1 MSNYPNLPGVN
12 MTLKDGQMLLSN
24 SNRGPRM
31 LIIAPV
37 KAGVSVTI
45 PEEPILVSTEEELA
59 TNFGGYFTANTLNPI
74 AAEWRIAREAGGV
87 SIYLLAL
94 KGETKKEQYINL
106 YHSLFGDLQEFD
118 AAHIVLVGLEA
129 DDFIDSITEADF
141 DFPED
146 KEAFPSINGLI
157 SEYVATAA
165 TVPVVGSFPLVVTS
179 ANQVMSLTVAGQEVA
194 LTIPEASYATAANLI
209 AAVAARLALSPISG
223 GKTIALNG
231 TGKAVLTL
239 EESFTVE
246 AGAIAKAL
254 ALAGV
259 TPVSSAK
266 GSPAALLA
274 AYAKSQNLNVGNAIA
289 YIATSA
295 PAGTQLA
302 DIKAKV
308 SALMALN
315 NEYSQYLQVVA
326 GPRVGVSIPGS
337 LRTQWLSGVTNYACL
352 AARLSPQIAPT
363 NQTLPGVT
371 ELRYN
376 LSLRQLNDLTGNK
389 YVTFRAK
396 NGRISVVDGVTTA
409 PDIVIGE
416 DVVKSDYTRL
426 STLRIANYITTEV
439 RSALDAFIGAPNEFT
454 MYTSMNTAIKSVIK
468 TAIDRAIIQD
478 ARYTIRLGQSLDS
491 SVVEMTILPQFEL
504 RTIDVSIGLST
515 PENF

>member
-129 DDFIDSITEADF
+129 DDFIDSITQADF
-141 DFPED
+141 QFAED
-146 KEAFPSINGLI
+146 KAAFPNINGLV
-157 SEYVATAA
+157 SQYVATAA
-165 TVPVVGSFPLVVTS
+165 TVPVAGSFPLVVTS
-179 ANQVMSLTVAGQEVA
+179 ANQVLSLRVAGQEVA
-194 LTIPEASYATAANLI
+194 LTIPAASYTTAANLI
-209 AAVAARLALSPISG
+209 AAVAARLSLAPISG

-239 EESFTVE
+239 EEVFTVE
-246 AGAIAKAL
+246 AGAIATAL

-259 TPVSSAK
+259 KPASSAK

-308 SALMALN
+308 NALMELS

-376 LSLRQLNDLTGNK
+376 LSLRQLNDLTGKK